1 MRLPDG
7 TGLELVRE
15 VALASGPPI
24 AVITAYGSAE
34 NAVAA
39 LEGGRV

>member
-1 MRLPDG
+1 MAPGSNWCAKSRRSLH
-7 TGLELVRE
+7 
-15 VALASGPPI
+15 SI

-39 LEGGRV
+39 LKAGRV